1 MKENGSPEAFFDFDD
16 DRTFFEADF
25 FIHPEFKTEKYTVSK
40 SLEHLNERALQ
51 IISLIKSNPEIT
63 AAEISDQLVI
73 SKRSVEKYL
82 SKFKTQGI
90 LDRIGSDKSGRWLI
104 IS

>member
-1 MKENGSPEAFFDFDD
+1 MINLLVMNSESVNF
-16 DRTFFEADF
+16 
-25 FIHPEFKTEKYTVSK
+25 
-40 SLEHLNERALQ
+40 
-51 IISLIKSNPEIT
+51 SLIKSNPEIT